1 MAGLGKMLKQ
11 MAKMQKKMA
20 EIQEQLAAEE
30 LTVSG
35 GGGAVKVTVSLQSE
49 VKKIEI
55 DDEFFKE
62 DKSLVEETL
71 VESLQEALKQ
81 AGAKSEEAMQ
91 DVASQ
96 YQVPGLPGMG

>member
-1 MAGLGKMLKQ
+1 MLKQ